1 MRWLARRSI
10 FYVVTAWA
18 AVTLNFLIPRL
29 MPGNPVEAVIGRF
42 DAQGTPLSPSATKAL
57 TIAFGLGSHQSL
69 LSQYGAYWNDL
80 FHGNLGVSFTYYPTP
95 VSSIIAQALP
105 WTVMLVGL
113 ATIIA
118 WTLGTLVGVIAGW
131 RRGSRWDAVIP
142 VSTFFRGIP
151 QFWIG
156 LLAVT
161 VLGVALGV
169 LPVSG
174 GYASGLN
181 PSFSGTFALS
191 ALQHSVLP
199 AVTIIVGSFAGHL
212 LTMRNMMVTSLS
224 EDYVTIAEAKGLP
237 RRRVMLRYA
246 ARNALIPSVVG
257 FALELGFAV
266 SGALVVEKVFSY
278 PGVGYVL
285 FQAIGGEDYPLI
297 QAIFLVITLSVLV
310 ANVVA
315 DIAFVLV
322 DPRAREG
329 AGQ

>member
-1 MRWLARRSI
+1 MRWLVRRSI
-10 FYVVTAWA
+10 FYLVTAYA
-18 AVTLNFLIPRL
+18 AITINFLIPRL

-42 DAQGTPLSPSATKAL
+42 DEQGTPLSPGATKAL
-57 TIAFGLGSHQSL
+57 EIAFGFQAHQSL
-69 LSQYGAYWNDL
+69 WSQYVSYWGNI
-80 FHGNLGVSFTYYPTP
+80 FHANFGVSFTYYPTN

-105 WTVMLVGL
+105 WTV
-113 ATIIA
+113 I
-118 WTLGTLVGVIAGW
+118 LVGVSTVVAWTIGTFAGVVAGW
-131 RRGSRWDAVIP
+131 KRGTRWDAVIP

-151 QFWIG
+151 HFWIG

-161 VLGVALGV
+161 VLGVVFGV

-174 GYASGLN
+174 GYSSNLT
-181 PSFSGTFALS
+181 PSFSGPFISS
-191 ALQHSVLP
+191 ALLHSLLP
-199 AVTIIVGSFAGHL
+199 ALTIIAGSFAGHL

-224 EDYVTIAEAKGLP
+224 EDYVTIAEAKGLSP
-237 RRRVMLRYA
+237 RRIMLRYA

-285 FQAIGGEDYPLI
+285 FQAIGSQDYPLI
-297 QAIFLVITLSVLV
+297 QGIFLIVTLTVLV
-310 ANVVA
+310 ANIVA

-329 AGQ
+329 TGQ